1 MPWWTALA
9 DAVHDD
15 DLPTVPGPWGPAQLL
30 VPLRPGGFG
39 DVYVARLDDDAAA
52 VSDRLV
58 VLKRL
63 KPSMQLD
70 VGDVLASVSRVK
82 GRRLPG
88 VVDVVGAGVFGGFGW
103 VATAFIG
110 GIDLQTWRERGTSGE
125 SVDDVAIAIAHGI
138 LDGLESLH
146 RAGLVHRDV
155 SPANVVVGADGGVT
169 LVDVDLVVPVGTA
182 ATDTVPGTPSCMSPE
197 QAQGLP
203 VDGRADLLGWGIVV
217 TELLTG
223 ASFYGDLDGDDV
235 WRLARTGGYRPHGFS
250 RLPEGLRAV
259 LQRALAPD
267 PVDRFADVAAARAAL
282 TQAWPTRATPAQLC
296 DAVEQRAGA
305 RLQRL
310 RELITTAQ
318 QTPRPLPSV
327 APRAVEQLR
336 GAVEVKDGYTDPL
349 RRVAPPRDASA
360 SVMRPRSAQGLSAF
374 VVVAVVLVALA
385 AVLILKNPLR

>member
-1 MPWWTALA
+1 MALA
-9 DAVHDD
+9 DTGHDD
-15 DLPTVPGPWGPAQLL
+15 DDRPTVPGSWGPAQLL

-39 DVYVARLDDDAAA
+39 DVYVARLDDDAG
-52 VSDRLV
+52 SERLV

-63 KPSMQLD
+63 TPSMQLD
-70 VGDVLASVSRVK
+70 VGDVLASVGRVK

-88 VVDVVGAGVFGGFGW
+88 VVDVVDAGVHGGFGW
-103 VATAFIG
+103 VATGFIA
-110 GIDLQTWRERGTSGE
+110 GIDLQTWRERGGSDDA
-125 SVDDVAIAIAHGI
+125 VDGVAMAIALGI

-146 RAGLVHRDV
+146 RAGLVHRDI
-155 SPANVVVGADGGVT
+155 SPANVVVGVDGSVT
-169 LVDVDLVVPVGTA
+169 LVDIDLVVPVGTA
-182 ATDTVPGTPSCMSPE
+182 ATDAIPGTPSCMSPE

-203 VDGRADLLGWGIVV
+203 VDGRADLLAWGIVV
-217 TELLTG
+217 TELFTG
-223 ASFYGDLDGDDV
+223 APFYGDLGGDDV
-235 WRLARTGGYRPHGFS
+235 WRLARTGGYRPWGFA

-267 PVDRFADVAAARAAL
+267 PVDRFADAAATRAAL
-282 TQAWPTRATPAQLC
+282 MAAWPGRATPGEVAS
-296 DAVEQRAGA
+296 AVEQRAGA

-327 APRAVEQLR
+327 APRAVEHLR

-360 SVMRPRSAQGLSAF
+360 SVMRPRSAQGLSAL